1 MVQLRLQPELFKPL
15 SLQTLQEFY
24 LGLADELLREASPLT

>member
-1 MVQLRLQPELFKPL
+1 VTRLDSMPELFEPL

-24 LGLADELLREASPLT
+24 LGLADELLREANPLT